1 MQRITPNTNSSAL
14 SAHLANEILAKIQT
28 LPVQYAQEV
37 GLFVEFLKRRH
48 EENAHN
54 LTDGYFQ
61 LSAEAWDDE

>member
-1 MQRITPNTNSSAL
+1 MQHMTPNISSAVL
-14 SAHLANEILAKIQT
+14 PTHLVSEIVTKIQT
-28 LPVQYAQEV
+28 LPTQYAQEV
-37 GLFVEFLKRRH
+37 ALFVDYLKRRH